1 MLKNNFD
8 IKILYNFLEKV
19 CDKYNDGSYNYF
31 IIDNTSFKKIEY
43 YEILDNFKKE
53 IEPYYINSKKFYLTR
68 KLDYNKFLT
77 IIRQICKF
85 SNIYYYSKISYDK
98 SKYFIYYYI
107 KIND

>member
-19 CDKYNDGSYNYF
+19 CNKYNDTSNNYF
-31 IIDNTSFKKIEY
+31 IIDNTCFKKIEY
-43 YEILDNFKKE
+43 YQILDDFKKD
-53 IEPYYINSKKFYLTR
+53 IEPYYINSKKFYLNR

-107 KIND
+107 KIEE

>member
-19 CDKYNDGSYNYF
+19 CNKYIDASNNYF
-31 IIDNTSFKKIEY
+31 IIDNTCFKKIEY
-43 YEILDNFKKE
+43 YQILDDFKKD
-53 IEPYYINSKKFYLTR
+53 IEPYYINSKKFYLNR

-107 KIND
+107 KIEE